1 MTTTF
6 DDELAAWLADGPN
19 AAPAEVLQGVL
30 AALPATAQRRGWR
43 LPSWTPAG
51 RWNRAFAAAAVIIVV
66 IGAALIL
73 GSRLAPAAVGGPSAR
88 PSVAASA
95 RPPVGF
101 AEIDFQL
108 FAVAGRQP
116 DQATVQSTL
125 KVLQARLRSLKVAG
139 ATVSVRGADGIAVL
153 LPVEGLPSART
164 VLAVT
169 GLVQFVP
176 LPAATYGTAST
187 TGAPA
192 GITAGQPLPSDPG
205 LAPLFDSSS
214 IVSASEGTDQNGL
227 PVVNFN
233 LSAGAASAFATY
245 TAANIGN
252 FFAITLDGIV
262 VSAPSIQSPISS
274 GAGEIT
280 IGAATD
286 ALAQMTRLAAIL
298 ASGPLPD
305 PLQEISVELGP
316 SPAPGVV
323 PSTAPANPGGST
335 PLIVATRTL
344 LPGCGIED
352 ATTQLGPWN
361 NAARACFLNA
371 YRGHAAAE
379 FTTTSP
385 TTEGDPITSIYR
397 ILGPGRV

>member
-6 DDELAAWLADGPN
+6 DDELTAWLADGPN
-19 AAPAEVLQGVL
+19 VAPAEVLQGVL

-43 LPSWTPAG
+43 LPSWAAAG

-73 GSRLAPAAVGGPSAR
+73 GSRLAPAAVGGPSAA
-88 PSVAASA
+88 PPVAASA
-95 RPPVGF
+95 RPPAGF
-101 AEIDFQL
+101 AEIDYQL

-125 KVLQARLRSLKVAG
+125 KVLQARLRSLNLAS

-153 LPVEGLPSART
+153 LPGGDLQSAGT
-164 VLAVT
+164 VLAET

-205 LAPLFDSSS
+205 LAPLFDSTS
-214 IVSASEGTDQNGL
+214 IVSATLGTDQNGL
-227 PVVNFN
+227 PVVNFD
-233 LSAGAASAFATY
+233 LSAAAASAFATY
-245 TAANIGN
+245 TASNVGN

-262 VSAPSIQSPISS
+262 LEAPSIQSAIPG

-280 IGAATD
+280 LAAGTD
-286 ALAQMTRLAAIL
+286 VQAQAARLVAIL
-298 ASGPLPD
+298 ASGTLPD

-316 SPAPGVV
+316 
-323 PSTAPANPGGST
+323 T
-335 PLIVATRTL
+335 PT
-344 LPGCGIED
+344 P
-352 ATTQLGPWN
+352 
-361 NAARACFLNA
+361 
-371 YRGHAAAE
+371 
-379 FTTTSP
+379 
-385 TTEGDPITSIYR
+385 
-397 ILGPGRV
+397 